1 MILRHLFSDH
11 PEYSEKAR
19 KTIAEGAYTLPEV
32 IAEVVYVLK
41 GVYKVERSEI
51 MSAIV
56 DFMDEVAVD
65 NQEIIVT
72 KNGCEVRRFISKNTA
87 VSYLT
92 DSLTG
97 ILKEDKDLD
106 KIRKADRKVCV
117 NNGELGFFRKY
128 PFSLLNIQ
136 ICVVRYR

>member
-1 MILRHLFSDH
+1 MINKLEKLINANVILRYLLSDH
-11 PEYSEKAR
+11 PEFSEKAR
-19 KTIAEGAYTLPEV
+19 KTIAEGTHTLPEV
-32 IAEVVYVLK
+32 MGEVVYVRK

-51 MSAIV
+51 RSAIG

-72 KNGCEVRRFISKNTA
+72 IVTKNGCEVGRFIPQNAA

-97 ILKEDKDLD
+97 ILKEDKILM
-106 KIRKADRKVCV
+106 K
-117 NNGELGFFRKY
+117 
-128 PFSLLNIQ
+128 
-136 ICVVRYR
+136 

>member
-1 MILRHLFSDH
+1 MNLRYLLSDH
-11 PEYSEKAR
+11 PEFSEKAR
-19 KTIAEGAYTLPEV
+19 KTIAEGTHTLPEV
-32 IAEVVYVLK
+32 MGEVVYVRK

-51 MSAIV
+51 RSAIG

-72 KNGCEVRRFISKNTA
+72 KNGCEVGRFIPQNAA

-97 ILKEDKDLD
+97 ILKEDKILM
-106 KIRKADRKVCV
+106 K
-117 NNGELGFFRKY
+117 
-128 PFSLLNIQ
+128 
-136 ICVVRYR
+136 